1 MAGENLEE
9 VWMGEPKVCEE
20 VLLCQTD
27 RIHVPKEKNANA
39 Y

>member
-1 MAGENLEE
+1 MAGKNLEE
-9 VWMGEPKVCEE
+9 VWMGEPKVREE

-27 RIHVPKEKNANA
+27 RIHVPVEKNANG

>member
-1 MAGENLEE
+1 
-9 VWMGEPKVCEE
+9 MGEPKVREE

-27 RIHVPKEKNANA
+27 RIHVPVEKNANA